1 MPLKKRLQREAGPPG
16 GGGSGDGGGSDS
28 EDSMGFDEADF
39 DDGLGPDLMGDAAD
53 RERLGAMTM
62 LDRETELFERAERRE
77 ELQKQRE
84 IFLQMR
90 EERAA
95 KKNRG
100 RRTQGKGKEGRKA
113 ALESLVKRR
122 KKADK
127 KRRKTAQ
134 WREDDGED
142 EEMEDDGEDD
152 DDEDFEGE
160 DDYNLMD
167 LEKGGRGGRGGRGA
181 RNRVVGRAGRQQEQE
196 ALDELEGGV
205 PAAPEELRGCV
216 LQRRR
221 LEEWI
226 TEPYFADCMARQLV
240 RVSIGKHLN
249 PYNQQPENVYRIAEV
264 LQVVE
269 RPPGRNY
276 PTPGGDS
283 VLSSPY
289 AFGPRKQP
297 TSSWLQVKIGGSSRV
312 IQMSIV
318 SDSPPTDA
326 DVQTY
331 IALYQKEQGEP
342 PMRAFILRALRLQKE
357 ARDFRYTAE
366 EVARKVEAK
375 RAQGRVANVVAE
387 RGRFMNLRD
396 AALERGEEE
405 EARRIQEHLDRLEE
419 LQLDRHQSSRAND
432 NRSLGAI
439 NSRNADRNFKLLYN
453 KSEKQSKTGAG
464 GKTTDAFLRRPTA
477 PIIYWNTKD
486 KRTEGAPMEAE
497 EQAEAEERAAMRREA
512 QEDGANVE
520 PEDEGPFEFRVDL
533 SLMQTPAK
541 AEPWSQR
548 FSQVPVFDP
557 SQVISLAE
565 YRRGREA
572 NQ

>member
-1 MPLKKRLQREAGPPG
+1 
-16 GGGSGDGGGSDS
+16 
-28 EDSMGFDEADF
+28 
-39 DDGLGPDLMGDAAD
+39 
-53 RERLGAMTM
+53 
-62 LDRETELFERAERRE
+62 
-77 ELQKQRE
+77 
-84 IFLQMR
+84 MR

-100 RRTQGKGKEGRKA
+100 RRAQGKGKEGRKA

-134 WREDDGED
+134 WREDEGED
-142 EEMEDDGEDD
+142 EEMDDGEDD

-160 DDYNLMD
+160 DDYNLMN
-167 LEKGGRGGRGGRGA
+167 LEEGGRGGRGGRGA
-181 RNRVVGRAGRQQEQE
+181 RSRMGGRAGRHQEQE

-205 PAAPEELRGCV
+205 PAAPEELLGCV

-226 TEPYFADCMARQLV
+226 TEPYFADCMVGQLV

-249 PYNQQPENVYRIAEV
+249 PYSQQQENVYRIAEV

-276 PTPGGDS
+276 PTPGGDR

-318 SDSPPTDA
+318 SDSPATDA
-326 DVQTY
+326 DVQMY
-331 IALYQKEQGEP
+331 IALQQKEQGEP

-375 RAQGRVANVVAE
+375 RAQGRYPEAIPTGLEVMHSVCGTQSCVVGRKLPLAVS
-387 RGRFMNLRD
+387 RGR
-396 AALERGEEE
+396 
-405 EARRIQEHLDRLEE
+405 
-419 LQLDRHQSSRAND
+419 RHVFPLHR
-432 NRSLGAI
+432 
-439 NSRNADRNFKLLYN
+439 F
-453 KSEKQSKTGAG
+453 T
-464 GKTTDAFLRRPTA
+464 
-477 PIIYWNTKD
+477 W
-486 KRTEGAPMEAE
+486 
-497 EQAEAEERAAMRREA
+497 AMRDRYT
-512 QEDGANVE
+512 DH
-520 PEDEGPFEFRVDL
+520 D
-533 SLMQTPAK
+533 
-541 AEPWSQR
+541 
-548 FSQVPVFDP
+548 
-557 SQVISLAE
+557 
-565 YRRGREA
+565 
-572 NQ
+572 